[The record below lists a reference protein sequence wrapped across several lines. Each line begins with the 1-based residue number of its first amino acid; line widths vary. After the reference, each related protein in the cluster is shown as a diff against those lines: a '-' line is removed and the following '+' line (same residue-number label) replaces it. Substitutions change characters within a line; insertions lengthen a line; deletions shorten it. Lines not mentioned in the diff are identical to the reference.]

1 MTFQFLCPQGH
12 LLEGEEAQMGQ
23 PCDCPMC
30 GMRFIIPT
38 IAGANPSEQANQGY
52 ENTGYGNP
60 SYDNPGYGGGQADPG
75 YDNPSYGGY
84 QSANQGFDYASPDA
98 GPIDPFA
105 AGAEAPDPF
114 GGAIGGAESPIDAEP
129 KLLHIPCPAG
139 HELET
144 PPEMVGQDVLCPY
157 CGVQFNLR
165 YKDSTEYKAERAA
178 ELERKELKAGK
189 LWFQWAIIAAVIVVG
204 SLIGMIV
211 YSISTSG

>member
-12 LLEGEEAQMGQ
+12 LLEGEESQMGQ

-38 IAGANPSEQANQGY
+38 IEGAQPGGGQQHGGYDQGGYEQGY
-52 ENTGYGNP
+52 
-60 SYDNPGYGGGQADPG
+60 SDPGYGGGYQDPTG
-75 YDNPSYGGY
+75 
-84 QSANQGFDYASPDA
+84 GFDPNLPQA

-105 AGAEAPDPF
+105 SAEE
-114 GGAIGGAESPIDAEP
+114 GGSGFEEMGGLAEVESVEP
-129 KLLHIPCPAG
+129 QMLHIPCPDG

-165 YKDSTEYKAERAA
+165 YKDSVEYKRERAA
-178 ELERKELKAGK
+178 ELERKEQKAGK
-189 LWFQWAIIAAVIVVG
+189 LWFQWAIIAAIVVLG
-204 SLIGMIV
+204 GLVGMIV
-211 YSISTSG
+211 YTIVQSQQS